1 MTTPPEDPQQHRTD
15 RDALETARQIQLTR
29 VRDVLENTRQAQ
41 LTRVRDVLDRGAESL
56 AVDRESGVPEG
67 LRLPLDYEAFHAVD
81 RTEFMKFAF
90 VPLREDVPEDV
101 PPEPLYAPSSF
112 EAFYARNVG
121 RCTKYVSSRRG
132 RGWWNL
138 PGHSPEDIT
147 QDAFVTVLRNWDKVS
162 VMAYPYAYLRRVAD
176 NLLRRAFE
184 QGWEYPVEEFGDLE
198 SWDRTAEHEQG
209 LDAVIVNG
217 ETFRE
222 LVGQLPERQAQVLV
236 LYALEFT
243 DSGIGELLGLAPAT
257 VRSHRRHLVNYVTRT
272 GWREPEEEI
281 AAA

>member
-1 MTTPPEDPQQHRTD
+1 MTSPEDTQQRQTD
-15 RDALETARQIQLTR
+15 RDT
-29 VRDVLENTRQAQ
+29 LENTRQAQ
-41 LTRVRDVLDRGAESL
+41 LTRVRDALENTRQMGGESVSGSVWDRGPKSPS
-56 AVDRESGVPEG
+56 VDRADSVPKDVLE
-67 LRLPLDYEAFHAVD
+67 Y
-81 RTEFMKFAF
+81 
-90 VPLREDVPEDV
+90 VPEDV
-101 PPEPLYAPSSF
+101 AAQTAYDPSSF
-112 EAFYARNVG
+112 EAFYAHNAG
-121 RCTKYVSSRRG
+121 RCTRYVSSRRE

-138 PGHSPEDIT
+138 PGHSPEDIA

-184 QGWEYPVEEFGDLE
+184 RGWEHPVEGFGDLE

-217 ETFRE
+217 ETFRK

-236 LYALEFT
+236 LYSLEFT

-272 GWREPEEEI
+272 GWREPEEEN